1 MATKSFTR
9 EIRITEP
16 SAVKKIQKAMNTT
29 DSKNTFKTS
38 IVDITE
44 RQAKSRK
51 NLASYITKKY

>member
-16 SAVKKIQKAMNTT
+16 TAVRKIQKAMDTMDT
-29 DSKNTFKTS
+29 KDSFRTS
-38 IVDITE
+38 IRDITE
-44 RQAKSRK
+44 QQAKSRK